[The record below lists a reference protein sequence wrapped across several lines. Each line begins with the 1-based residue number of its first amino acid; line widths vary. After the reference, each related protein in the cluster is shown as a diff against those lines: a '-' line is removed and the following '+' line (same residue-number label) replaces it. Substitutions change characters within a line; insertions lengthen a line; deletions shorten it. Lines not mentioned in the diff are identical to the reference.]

1 MGKAKY
7 LYLLVLVLFVGACS
21 YSQKSNKEKT
31 VVDSLAEGDYESVTL
46 QRIIDGSK
54 QNAKMLGLIY
64 SNTTMNK
71 GKIKFSLSKRQ
82 FKKEGYDGDTYDK
95 IQSVIKEYNKM
106 IDSDTA
112 KKAQASVSDFVQF
125 VSKKL
130 DELVKQ

>member
-7 LYLLVLVLFVGACS
+7 LYLLVLALFVGACS

-31 VVDSLAEGDYESVTL
+31 VVESLTEGDYENAT
-46 QRIIDGSK
+46 QRIIEGSK
-54 QNAKMLGLIY
+54 QSAKMLGLIY

-71 GKIKFSLSKRQ
+71 GKVKFNLSKRQ

-95 IQSVIKEYNKM
+95 IQNVIKEYNKM
-106 IDSDTA
+106 IDSDA
-112 KKAQASVSDFVQF
+112 SKKAQASVSDFVQF